1 MQKLIKLKMLHSA
14 AILIVTGIFL
24 LLFMSCKNTTTPE
37 EDDYVEAKVII
48 TNECG
53 TAVDVSMDG
62 IYQFSLDNG
71 VIETI
76 ERVIQGTH
84 TFEAHVEGTETLI
97 SSETYDIE
105 DGFDYYWTVEPPSTI
120 TITNAY
126 GEDLQIYV
134 NGAYQ
139 GDIGDTETES
149 ITQVPFGSYNLEAV
163 DSNSNIVASVI
174 ITVSEVKEYFWTI
187 TP

>member
-1 MQKLIKLKMLHSA
+1 MQKLITLKMLHNA

-24 LLFMSCKNTTTPE
+24 LLFMSCKNTTTPD
-37 EDDYVEAKVII
+37 EDYEEAKVIV

-71 VIETI
+71 VSETI

-84 TFEAHVEGTETLI
+84 TFEAHVVGTETLI

-105 DGFDYYWTVEPPSTI
+105 DGFDYYWTVDPPSTI

-149 ITQVPFGSYNLEAV
+149 IPQVPFGSYNLEALNSASTIV
-163 DSNSNIVASVI
+163 DAVI
-174 ITVSEVKEYFWTI
+174 INVSEVKEYFWTI